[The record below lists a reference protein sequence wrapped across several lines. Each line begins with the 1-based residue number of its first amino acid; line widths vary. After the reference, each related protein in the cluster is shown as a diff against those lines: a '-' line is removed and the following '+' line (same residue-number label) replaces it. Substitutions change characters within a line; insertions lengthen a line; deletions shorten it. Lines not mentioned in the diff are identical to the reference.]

1 MTDFRER
8 LKLELKSEVPF
19 TKEMEQ
25 RILQNGPRKKKRT
38 SWPIFTGGVV
48 AVVAAALFFLF
59 QTSEDTKF
67 LYSAADV
74 STDFNEMVAL
84 LKRNEVKVPLLAE
97 VGKDQKL
104 VTDADIK
111 FNGSLEVFGA
121 HNVIVEEAKDLKRG
135 DYVLVKLENDDKVV
149 SQLIGFEGET
159 YKLEKG
165 NVFINGKRLI
175 LPSFIN
181 SDDYMEKGNYWDIV
195 RYFEPIHNEYDY
207 LKDVEATLAKDE
219 LLIKGI
225 EVQKQLLDTITAE
238 QVVGKVVG
246 VKEMTPTFVLTG
258 EGAAIYDRF
267 KKDLDTSKLVGL
279 DPTTTLRM
287 FTQADME
294 REYKVMQA
302 LMPTL
307 VSIHNYDLIDIK
319 EIFENDYGVTER
331 ERRSIY
337 ASLYNGLEEAKVEIV
352 MPKKSANVYFGK
364 DNFHQQMYYNDEQ
377 GFWEYKFNN

>member
-1 MTDFRER
+1 MTDFKER
-8 LKLELKSEVPF
+8 LRQELKADVPF

-48 AVVAAALFFLF
+48 AVVAAVLFFLF

-104 VTDADIK
+104 VPDADIN
-111 FNGSLEVFGA
+111 FNGKFFNFSEHDV
-121 HNVIVEEAKDLKRG
+121 VVEEVKDFKRG
-135 DYVLVKLENDDKVV
+135 DYVLIELENDDKVV

-159 YKLEKG
+159 YKFEKG
-165 NVFINGKRLI
+165 NVFINNKQLI
-175 LPSFIN
+175 LPGFIN
-181 SDDYMEKGNYWDIV
+181 GNDYIEERNYWDIN
-195 RYFEPIHNEYDY
+195 RYGYMHNEYDY

-225 EVQKQLLDTITAE
+225 EVREQLLSTITAE

-246 VKEMTPTFVLTG
+246 VIEMTPTFVLTG
-258 EGAAIYDRF
+258 EAAAIYDRF

-279 DPTTTLRM
+279 DPATILRM
-287 FTQADME
+287 FKQAEME
-294 REYKVMQA
+294 REYKVVHA
-302 LMPTL
+302 LMQTT
-307 VSIHNYDLIDIK
+307 VSIHNYDVVDIK
-319 EIFENDYGVTER
+319 EIFEDDYGARTER
-331 ERRSIY
+331 ERQSIF
-337 ASLYNGLEEAKVEIV
+337 ASIYNGLEEANVEIV